1 MTVKLEA
8 HTISV
13 SYPILRT
20 DTTAVLMFTI
30 PAGSTIVS
38 MGLTNPVVSNAA
50 TTATV
55 TVGKSAATHEYLNA
69 VDVKS
74 STGYTPSLPAVAAV
88 GTSDQ
93 PVYGIYAETG
103 TASTAGGP
111 YTVVCQ
117 YIEA

>member
-1 MTVKLEA
+1 MTVQLEG
-8 HTISV
+8 HTITV
-13 SYPILRT
+13 SYPILRS

-38 MGLTNPVVSNAA
+38 MRLNNPVVSNAA

-55 TVGKSAATHEYLNA
+55 TVGKSATTHEYLDA
-69 VDVKS
+69 TDVKS
-74 STGYTPSLPAVAAV
+74 STGITDSLPAIGSV
-88 GTSDQ
+88 GSSAQ

-103 TASTAGGP
+103 TASTTGGP

-117 YIEA
+117 YTEA